1 MKVHYEFNAGILRIK
16 KYLENNIEIGKNH
29 FFQDIKQCDDI
40 GDLRMALRDYELYE
54 RVVEQ
59 AIENL
64 EQAGS
69 ISEVLDAVED
79 TILGGSDDTFVI
91 GLLLNIEIEMI

>member
-1 MKVHYEFNAGILRIK
+1 MKVEFDFNEGIDRIK
-16 KYLENNIEIGKNH
+16 KYLENSIEQSKTDL
-29 FFQDIKQCDDI
+29 FQDIKQCDDI
-40 GDLRMALRDYELYE
+40 DDLRRAIGDFEFNE

-59 AIENL
+59 ALENL

-79 TILGGSDDTFVI
+79 TILGSDEDRI
-91 GLLLNIEIEMI
+91 ISLLLNIEIEMI

>member
-1 MKVHYEFNAGILRIK
+1 MKVHYEFDAGILRVK

-40 GDLRMALRDYELYE
+40 DDLRRALGDYEFNE
-54 RVVEQ
+54 RIIEQ

-64 EQAGS
+64 EQARN
-69 ISEVLDAVED
+69 ISEVFDAVED
-79 TILGGSDDTFVI
+79 TVLGDNEERIIS
-91 GLLLNIEIEMI
+91 LLLNIEIEEL

>member
-1 MKVHYEFNAGILRIK
+1 MKVEFDFNEGIDRIK
-16 KYLENNIEIGKNH
+16 KYLENSIEQSKTDL
-29 FFQDIKQCDDI
+29 FQDIKQCDDI
-40 GDLRMALRDYELYE
+40 DDLRRAIGDFEFNE

-79 TILGGSDDTFVI
+79 TILGSDEDRI
-91 GLLLNIEIEMI
+91 ISLLLNIEIEMI

>member
-1 MKVHYEFNAGILRIK
+1 MKVEFDFNEGIDRIK
-16 KYLENNIEIGKNH
+16 KYLENSIEQSKTDL
-29 FFQDIKQCDDI
+29 FQDIKQCDDI
-40 GDLRMALRDYELYE
+40 DDLRRAISDFEFNE

-79 TILGGSDDTFVI
+79 TILGSDEDRI
-91 GLLLNIEIEMI
+91 ISLLLNIEIEMI